1 MGMFLLEALQ
11 AKHGDCLIL
20 HYGPDDDPSLILID
34 GGPETVYRKVLLP
47 RLAQIKEER
56 SMTGPLPISLV
67 MVSHIDDDHI
77 NGLLDLTDAL
87 IDDLADERPRRFA
100 IDALWHNSFE
110 DIIGNDALPDTASAA
125 AAVASVLPQFVLPEG
140 REYEGAVL
148 ASVPQGQR
156 LRDNARRLNLT
167 PVNPPFEGL
176 IRADRTGPIEWEKD
190 LHLHVVA
197 PSAQRLRQ
205 LQDEWDKH
213 LKKQENK
220 KKAAVAA
227 YRDNSPYNLSSIVVL
242 ASHGGKRMLLTGD
255 ARGDDILQ
263 GLASEG
269 LLDAH
274 GRIHVDLLKLPHHG
288 SQHNVEPEFFE
299 RVTADHYVVSGDRD
313 RHPNPHPDAMRW
325 LRDAR
330 GDDDYTVWLTYDLPT
345 ITEIFPRGRC
355 RSPGE
360 GSQFLEVSVL

>member
-1 MGMFLLEALQ
+1 MFTLEALP

-34 GGPETVYRKVLLP
+34 GGPDTVYRQVLLP
-47 RLAQIKEER
+47 RLSQIKEER
-56 SMTGPLPISLV
+56 SISGPLPISLA

-87 IDDLADERPRRFA
+87 VDDLDNERPRRFD
-100 IDALWHNSFE
+100 IVSLWHNSFD
-110 DIIGNDALPDTASAA
+110 DIIGGALPDTASAA
-125 AAVASVLPQFVLPEG
+125 ATVARALPQFVPPEA
-140 REYEGAVL
+140 RDFEGAVL
-148 ASVPQGQR
+148 ASVAQGQR
-156 LRDNARRLNLT
+156 LRDNARRLNLM

-176 IRADRTGPIEWEKD
+176 IRADQTGPIEWEKE

-197 PSAQRLRQ
+197 PSAQRLRN
-205 LQDEWDKH
+205 LQDKWDEH
-213 LKKQENK
+213 LKKQQNK
-220 KKAAVAA
+220 KEAAIAA

-242 ASHGGKRMLLTGD
+242 ASHEGRRMLLTGD

-263 GLASEG
+263 GLAAEG
-269 LLDAH
+269 LLDAD
-274 GRIHVDLLKLPHHG
+274 GRIHVELLKVPHHG
-288 SQHNVEPEFFE
+288 SQNNVEPEFFR

-313 RHPNPHPDAMRW
+313 RHPNPHPEAMTW

-330 GDDDYTVWLTYDLPT
+330 GDDDYVVWLTYDLPA

-355 RSPGE
+355 RTPSDR
-360 GSQFLEVSVL
+360 SQFVAVSLN